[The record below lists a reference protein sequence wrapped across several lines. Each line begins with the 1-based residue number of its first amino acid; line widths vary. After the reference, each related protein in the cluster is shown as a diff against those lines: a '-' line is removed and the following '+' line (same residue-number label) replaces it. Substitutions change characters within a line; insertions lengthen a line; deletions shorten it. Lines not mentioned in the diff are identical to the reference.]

1 MPLEFLDLNDFTKN
15 LQPVTSSQ
23 IRSRG
28 EDFHPKGLFSELI
41 FGVENSLSRKQT
53 FSYIDLNTFI
63 IHPTAYK
70 VFIRLDRK
78 LEKFFSTEDSFILD
92 KDGNLI
98 QDDNG
103 VTGIPEFIKL
113 FPKIKLRGET
123 SDRDKFIDVI
133 QESYKN
139 GTLFINKIPVIPPE
153 HRPVFRGEDGR
164 DSIDKINDFYMSLI
178 KRSTSIKTFGSAKGT
193 MYELVN
199 WGIQK
204 SAIDLDDYIRTK
216 IGKKFGLIRSQLLGK
231 RVDFSGRAVI
241 TGGPQLTSE
250 QIGIP
255 FKLALS
261 LFEPFIIFVLLHSG
275 KINKKDLETEIK
287 KATKLDLSTNSLS
300 IIFRSLK
307 AGDIVSENIYK
318 IIFDATVFASEGRVV
333 LAKRDP
339 VLHAESVRAFYPVI
353 VEGNTIQIS
362 TLVTG
367 GFNADFDGDQMAIF
381 HPLTSDAQEEA
392 KKRLLMTRSSTSS
405 SSITFELSKEM
416 CVGLF
421 LITKDL
427 KVFKSPININKSDIE
442 KATDPYIP
450 VVYKKQNTTMGKAIF
465 NNCLPNDFRFVNELV
480 TKKIANNLIF
490 EVVNKYGDKEGREV
504 ASKLKDI
511 GFKFATILSP
521 SLNLDEITI
530 PPEIY
535 ELKKNLDKATTEEAL
550 DLINRMR
557 VIMIKH
563 LKNTGLYDLVESG
576 STKGWDQPIQILV
589 AKGVMADPTG
599 KILPPIKGS
608 LSDGLSPTEY
618 FNAAGG
624 SRAGIIDRVINT
636 ANTGYTARKLAFLLN
651 SVELDWTLKDCG
663 SKLTLDIKLDND
675 LIRRLKGRYI
685 IKNGK
690 VQEFDPSKF
699 KAGDLI
705 HLRSPIFCKS
715 LKICH
720 TCYGKLLEIHKSP
733 YVGVIAAQNIGER
746 GTQLIMRSF
755 HSTSIKAIQR
765 DIPKDIYENDPLVK
779 IEQIKSKLNQI
790 ENNLYCSQDCSML
803 INLDS
808 YEIGDNLI
816 IKDDE
821 NIIQLNGLISTM
833 TFSDLSFDI
842 ILDYPVYIKYDEIFK
857 TKQEIKLTF
866 KKDDEILEVPLQK
879 QDLKEVVLYVER
891 LISGKERFK
900 NINHLFLKFYKMY
913 DDSNMDLV
921 HMEILISQVLRDKD
935 NIVIPSRVGKDPMNP
950 TMTNI
955 KKNIF
960 SSGLLQGLA
969 FENVNT
975 AINTG
980 LITKTE
986 LEPSVLEKLLTGTL
1000 VEEEKK
1006 Y

>member
-557 VIMIKH
+557 EIMIKH